1 MGDDDAQRQLELL
14 LFWQKK
20 REQEEEDIRM
30 AMELQKQLEDH
41 EEPHG
46 TILLNETEQQPVVSF
61 FLGRY

>member
-30 AMELQKQLEDH
+30 AMELQKQFEDH

-46 TILLNETEQQPVVSF
+46 TILLNETERH
-61 FLGRY
+61 L